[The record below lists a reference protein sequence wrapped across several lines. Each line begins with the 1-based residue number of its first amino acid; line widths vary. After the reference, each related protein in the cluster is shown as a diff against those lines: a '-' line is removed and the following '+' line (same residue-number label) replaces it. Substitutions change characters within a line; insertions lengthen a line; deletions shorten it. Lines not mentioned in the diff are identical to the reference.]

1 MARRCTPD
9 FDLLA
14 AHDHSQRRLST
25 AGGRPV
31 RFVNVSTVVVRAC
44 CVLVLSLTGAGAVA
58 AHAQIARSGKE
69 PAAAGTAVERML
81 FALEEDWTRALVRR
95 DGATFD
101 RLLSPQF
108 VYTENDQVM
117 TKDELIRAV
126 VSGSDTVESAGNE
139 GMRAYVYGNTAVVTG
154 WLIVRGRGTSGL
166 FDRRYRY
173 TDTWLNRDGRW
184 RVIAAQDYLVPERR

>member
-1 MARRCTPD
+1 MG
-9 FDLLA
+9 
-14 AHDHSQRRLST
+14 SMKV
-25 AGGRPV
+25 GR
-31 RFVNVSTVVVRAC
+31 VVVRAW
-44 CVLVLSLTGAGAVA
+44 CVLVLGLSIAGPRDAQAQLARRGKDPAMA
-58 AHAQIARSGKE
+58 AT
-69 PAAAGTAVERML
+69 PVERTL

-101 RLLSPQF
+101 RLLAPNF

-126 VSGSDTVESAGNE
+126 VSGSDTVETAGNE
-139 GMRAYVYGNTAVVTG
+139 DMRAYVHGNTAVVTG
-154 WLIVRGRGTSGL
+154 WLVMRGRGASGA
-166 FDRRYRY
+166 FNRRFRY

>member
-1 MARRCTPD
+1 MG
-9 FDLLA
+9 
-14 AHDHSQRRLST
+14 SMKV
-25 AGGRPV
+25 GR
-31 RFVNVSTVVVRAC
+31 VVVRAW
-44 CVLVLSLTGAGAVA
+44 CVLVAGLTIAGPRD
-58 AHAQIARSGKE
+58 AQAQLARSGKDRAM
-69 PAAAGTAVERML
+69 AAMPVERTL

-101 RLLSPQF
+101 RLLAPTF

-126 VSGSDTVESAGNE
+126 VSGSDTVETAGNE
-139 GMRAYVYGNTAVVTG
+139 DMRAYVHGNTVIVTG
-154 WLIVRGRGTSGL
+154 WLVMRGRGASGP
-166 FDRRYRY
+166 FDRRFRY

>member
-1 MARRCTPD
+1 MG
-9 FDLLA
+9 
-14 AHDHSQRRLST
+14 SMKV
-25 AGGRPV
+25 GR
-31 RFVNVSTVVVRAC
+31 VVVRAW
-44 CVLVLSLTGAGAVA
+44 CVLVLGLSIAGPRD

-69 PAAAGTAVERML
+69 RATAETPIERTL

-101 RLLSPQF
+101 RLIAEQF

-139 GMRAYVYGNTAVVTG
+139 DMRAYVHGNTAIVTG
-154 WLIVRGRGTSGL
+154 WLVMRGRGPSGP
-166 FDRRYRY
+166 FDRRFRY
-173 TDTWLNRDGRW
+173 TDTWLYRDGRW
-184 RVIAAQDYLVPERR
+184 RVIAAQDYLVPANR